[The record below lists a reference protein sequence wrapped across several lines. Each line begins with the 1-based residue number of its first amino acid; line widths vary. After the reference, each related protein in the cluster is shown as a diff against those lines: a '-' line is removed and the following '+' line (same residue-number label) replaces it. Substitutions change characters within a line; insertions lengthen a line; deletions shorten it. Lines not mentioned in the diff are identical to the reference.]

1 MSVLEV
7 EDRDFYQGGTK
18 KTVMVALLP
27 AAKLAD
33 CCFSYCKIL
42 VLIGLNLHICV
53 VIIV

>member
-7 EDRDFYQGGTK
+7 EERDFYQGGTK

-33 CCFSYCKIL
+33 GCFSNCKIL
-42 VLIGLNLHICV
+42 VLIGLNLPISV